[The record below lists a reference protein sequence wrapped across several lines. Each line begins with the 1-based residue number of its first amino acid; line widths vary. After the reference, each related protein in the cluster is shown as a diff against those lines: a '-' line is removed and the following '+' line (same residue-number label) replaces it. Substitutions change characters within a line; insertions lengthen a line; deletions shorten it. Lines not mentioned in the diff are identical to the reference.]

1 VSDVVALRPVLS
13 RRPDLLGRIETL
25 FARVEDGR
33 IDTELLALCRLR
45 VRTLLACPDETGP
58 TRLPEVVDERQ
69 RACLDFT
76 ERFVIDHR
84 AITDSDVEAVRAYM
98 SDAEVVAF
106 TTALALYDGFC
117 RFEFLHPGD

>member
-1 VSDVVALRPVLS
+1 MSEFGALRPMLS

-25 FARVEDGR
+25 FARVENGR
-33 IDTELLALCRLR
+33 IDTELLALCRFR
-45 VRTLLACPDETGP
+45 VRTLLGCPETGP
-58 TRLPEVVDERQ
+58 VRVLEAVDERQ
-69 RACLDFT
+69 RVCLDFT

-84 AITDSDVEAVRAYM
+84 AITDGDVEAVRAYL